1 MSVSMRRMKVVVGIY
16 QHKDL
21 LGIILPEDCIL
32 ISKMTNSKKVLL
44 IVIFAVLMLLAGFVL
59 VVAAQQHW
67 LQRVVDDVL
76 YDNYNHYLPCEK
88 LPDLAQVQEVL
99 SEHGEVIEQL
109 EQLRPGSVV
118 IELADLADTCPGK
131 ADIVIYYPSH
141 QIRLEIESVLGGKTF
156 FGIPSR
162 WRNW

>member
-1 MSVSMRRMKVVVGIY
+1 
-16 QHKDL
+16 
-21 LGIILPEDCIL
+21 
-32 ISKMTNSKKVLL
+32 MTNSKKVLL

-131 ADIVIYYPSH
+131 ADIIIYYPSH
-141 QIRLEIESVLGGKTF
+141 QIRLEIERFLGGKTF
-156 FGIPSR
+156 FGIPCR